1 MAPSCCPRPCD
12 PTWAGS
18 TASSR
23 RNEFPVISTVRKTVA
38 TRFPHLRGK
47 RVLVAASGG
56 ADSTALALALK
67 DLGCDIALAHVH
79 HGIRGKTAAADARF
93 VAALAKKLG
102 APFFL
107 GKFDVPAEAKKSGE
121 SLEMAAR
128 RVRRDF
134 LAATAKREQIRFVA
148 TGHTAD
154 DQAETVLMRIARGT
168 SISGLAGI
176 PYVSKHGGATFVR
189 PLRDAARAQIVAF
202 LESRRQPWREDE
214 SNAED
219 FALRN
224 RVRHEI
230 LPLLEKRL
238 NPAVR
243 QALLR
248 LADIAAAEDAVMSAL
263 AKTAKR
269 GGKEPLA
276 LRRRR
281 ALAEL
286 RSAGVPPEKQVFH
299 AVEKSFPRCG
309 KKRPIFPQCGKKF
322 SIAWKNRGKVFHC
335 VEKPDVPGRDP
346 HGLASWVNEIAVP
359 RRVEGAKLVHPPRK
373 GVGVQE
379 NHSLRKG
386 VGVPANHSLRKGV
399 GGQESHPP
407 RKGVGGQEHHPPRK
421 GGGGR
426 SRPRS
431 PTPQESGGL
440 KAEIRFGRGFSRRA
454 DEVCLSAAAVGGRDL
469 VFRSWRA
476 GDRMK
481 PLGMAG
487 SKKLSDIFTD
497 LKVLR
502 EERNARIV
510 VECGGVIAALAGWR
524 VSRDFAVEGP
534 RAESIRIRI

>member
-1 MAPSCCPRPCD
+1 M
-12 PTWAGS
+12 
-18 TASSR
+18 
-23 RNEFPVISTVRKTVA
+23 ISTVQKTVA
-38 TRFPHLRGK
+38 TRFPQIRGK

-79 HGIRGKTAAADARF
+79 HGIRGKSAAGDARF
-93 VAALAKKLG
+93 VRALAKKWG
-102 APFFL
+102 VPFFL

-134 LAATAKREQIRFVA
+134 LAATAKREKIRTVA

-176 PYVSKHGGATFVR
+176 AYSAPHGGAAFVR
-189 PLRDAARAQIVAF
+189 PLRDAT
-202 LESRRQPWREDE
+202 RRQIADFLRSRNQAWREDE

-224 RVRHEI
+224 RVRREI

-248 LADIAAAEDAVMSAL
+248 LGDIAAAEDAVMSAL
-263 AKTAKR
+263 AKTARLTAKT
-269 GGKEPLA
+269 PLA
-276 LRRRR
+276 IRRRL
-281 ALAEL
+281 ALEEL
-286 RSAGVPPEKQVFH
+286 RQRGVPPEKQVFH
-299 AVEKSFPRCG
+299 SVETFFPLCG
-309 KKRPIFPQCGKKF
+309 KTAKHF
-322 SIAWKNRGKVFHC
+322 SIVWKNRAHFSTPWKNVFHS
-335 VEKPDVPGRDP
+335 VENPQAAP
-346 HGLASWVNEIAVP
+346 
-359 RRVEGAKLVHPPRK
+359 KL
-373 GVGVQE
+373 
-379 NHSLRKG
+379 
-386 VGVPANHSLRKGV
+386 
-399 GGQESHPP
+399 
-407 RKGVGGQEHHPPRK
+407 
-421 GGGGR
+421 
-426 SRPRS
+426 
-431 PTPQESGGL
+431 
-440 KAEIRFGRGFSRRA
+440 EIRKGRGFSRRA
-454 DEVCLSAAAVGGRDL
+454 DEVCLSAAAVGDRDL
-469 VFRSWRA
+469 IFRSWRA

-497 LKVLR
+497 LKVPR
-502 EERNARIV
+502 EERNARVV
-510 VECGGVIAALAGWR
+510 VECGGEIAALAGWR

-534 RAESIRIRI
+534 KAPSLRIRIQAMTPRVRSS

>member
-1 MAPSCCPRPCD
+1 M
-12 PTWAGS
+12 
-18 TASSR
+18 
-23 RNEFPVISTVRKTVA
+23 ISTVRKTVA

-56 ADSTALALALK
+56 ADSTALARALK

-79 HGIRGKTAAADARF
+79 HGIRGKTADADARF
-93 VAALAKKLG
+93 VAALANKLG

-107 GKFDVPAEAKKSGE
+107 GKFDVPAEAKNSGE

-134 LAATAKREQIRFVA
+134 LAATAKRERIRYIA

-176 PYVSKHGGATFVR
+176 PYVSKQAGATFVR
-189 PLRDAARAQIVAF
+189 PLRDATRHQVVAF
-202 LESRRQPWREDE
+202 LKSRRQTWREDE

-248 LADIAAAEDAVMSAL
+248 LADIAAAEDEVMSAL
-263 AKTAKR
+263 ANQAKPTAKT
-269 GGKEPLA
+269 PLA
-276 LRRRR
+276 LRRRL

-299 AVEKSFPRCG
+299 TVEKSFPRCG

-322 SIAWKNRGKVFHC
+322 SIAWKNGEKVFHC
-335 VEKPDVPGRDP
+335 VEK
-346 HGLASWVNEIAVP
+346 S
-359 RRVEGAKLVHPPRK
+359 PPAP
-373 GVGVQE
+373 
-379 NHSLRKG
+379 SL
-386 VGVPANHSLRKGV
+386 
-399 GGQESHPP
+399 
-407 RKGVGGQEHHPPRK
+407 
-421 GGGGR
+421 
-426 SRPRS
+426 
-431 PTPQESGGL
+431 
-440 KAEIRFGRGFSRRA
+440 EIRKGRGFSRRA
-454 DEVCLSAAAVGGRDL
+454 DEVCLSAAAVGERDL

-481 PLGMAG
+481 PLGMGG

-497 LKVLR
+497 LKVPR
-502 EERNARIV
+502 AERDARIV
-510 VECGGVIAALAGWR
+510 VECGGEIAALAGWR
-524 VSRDFAVEGP
+524 VSRDFAVAGP
-534 RAESIRIRI
+534 KAPSLRIRIRGR